1 MELSG
6 VTVLEPMILK
16 EPDSVEAVDVDVEVG
31 VPLHPARKE
40 TNSSVTARGI
50 NHIFLEVCKL
60 FSPLLF
66 LLFSFR
72 WLRSAS
78 VHLLLEYKEDFNGA
92 LTHC

>member
-40 TNSSVTARGI
+40 ANSSVTARGI

-60 FSPLLF
+60 FSPLS
-66 LLFSFR
+66 FSFR
-72 WLRSAS
+72 WFRSAS

>member
-31 VPLHPARKE
+31 VPLHPVRKE
-40 TNSSVTARGI
+40 ANSSVTARGM

-60 FSPLLF
+60 FSP